1 MIIAEIVY
9 SNLTMMKKYFYY
21 RKPLLLAVLLSLFLL
36 PSCDLSN
43 EPDDPELNER
53 LQIQNFLSENDTLD
67 FQVTSSGLYY
77 LDYIPGTGLQ
87 AETHDTAYLYYAVHY
102 LNRNILQTNLDTY
115 DTLIVPVNEGKLVP
129 GFDEAVTYMKVG
141 GISLFV
147 APSKLAFG
155 ERGDYYIRPFTP
167 FIFQANL
174 VKLVKHTD

>member
-1 MIIAEIVY
+1 
-9 SNLTMMKKYFYY
+9 MMKYLYY
-21 RKPLLLAVLLSLFLL
+21 QKSLFLAVLLSLLL
-36 PSCDLSN
+36 LQSCDLSSG
-43 EPDDPELNER
+43 PDDPALNES
-53 LQIQNFLSENDTLD
+53 LQIQNFLSDNDTLD
-67 FQVTSSGLYY
+67 FQLKTSGLYY

-102 LNRNILQTNLDTY
+102 LNRNILQSNLDTS

-141 GISLFV
+141 GISLFL

-155 ERGDYYIRPFTP
+155 ERGNLYINPYTP